1 MNHVDHSMFVIQERI
16 KRIMVEFEALKEAVP
31 KLIQALKDER
41 ANNAQLRQQIANP
54 PAPDPAPEDVA
65 ALTTEITDVLN
76 TPAAAATP
84 AP

>member
-1 MNHVDHSMFVIQERI
+1 
-16 KRIMVEFEALKEAVP
+16 MVEFEALKEAVP

-41 ANNAQLRQQIANP
+41 ANNAQLTQQLSNP
-54 PAPDPAPEDVA
+54 PAPDPEPSDVA